1 MMRTANPTLNDKVF
15 ANAPAALGGQVMTL
29 QGAVNKTFILALL
42 LVISGGFSWQFV
54 QANPQ
59 LSGMLS
65 IGSALV
71 GFVLVMASSFK
82 PTWSPIVAPAYG
94 LVEGVFVGVISAR
107 YSALY
112 DGIVLQAAL
121 LTLGILFA
129 LLFAYQSRLIK
140 ATENFKLGLVA
151 ATGGIAIVYLASIV
165 LSFFGIQIPLIHQ
178 SGLAGIGFSLV
189 VVVIA
194 ALNLVLDFD
203 FIENGVAQGA
213 PKYMEWQSALGLL
226 VTIVWLYIEM
236 LRLLSK
242 LRSRD

>member
-1 MMRTANPTLNDKVF
+1 MRTANPTLNDKVF
-15 ANAPAALGGQVMTL
+15 ANAPATVGGQVMTL
-29 QGAVNKTFILALL
+29 QGVVNKTFILALL
-42 LVISGGFSWQFV
+42 LVISGGFSWQLV

-59 LSGMLS
+59 IGGLLS

-71 GFVLVMASSFK
+71 GFILVLASSFK
-82 PTWSPIVAPAYG
+82 PTWSPIIAPAYG
-94 LVEGVFVGVISAR
+94 VVEGIFVGVISAR
-107 YSALY
+107 YSGLY

-129 LLFAYQSRLIK
+129 LLFAYQSRLIQ
-140 ATENFKLGLVA
+140 ATENFKLGIVA

-165 LSFFGIQIPLIHQ
+165 LSFFGIQIPLIHE
-178 SGLAGIGFSLV
+178 SGLVGIGFSLV

-203 FIENGVAQGA
+203 FIEKGVAHGA

>member
-1 MMRTANPTLNDKVF
+1 MRTANPTLNDQVF
-15 ANAPAALGGQVMTL
+15 ANAPATVGGQVMTL
-29 QGAVNKTFILALL
+29 QGVVNKTFILALL
-42 LVISGGFSWQFV
+42 LVISGGFSWQLV

-59 LSGMLS
+59 ISGLLS

-71 GFVLVMASSFK
+71 GLVLVVASSFK
-82 PTWSPIVAPAYG
+82 PTWSPIIAPAYG
-94 LVEGVFVGVISAR
+94 VVEGIFVGVISAR
-107 YSALY
+107 YSGLY

-121 LTLGILFA
+121 LTLGILLA
-129 LLFAYQSRLIK
+129 LLFAYQSRLIQ
-140 ATENFKLGLVA
+140 ATENFKLGIVA

-165 LSFFGIQIPLIHQ
+165 LSFFGIQIPLIHE
-178 SGLAGIGFSLV
+178 SGLVGIGFSLV

-203 FIENGVAQGA
+203 FIEKGVAHGA